1 MKNTTRPVSIVTPT
15 LNQGRYLQACIDS
28 VRNQTYG
35 DIEHI
40 IVDGGSTDDTV
51 EILRRNEGR
60 YRMTWVSE
68 PDNGM
73 YDAINKGFRMA
84 TGEILA
90 WLNSDD
96 MYMPWGVELAVRVMN
111 AKQIDWVSGVP
122 GRWTEDGLF
131 HGVPRVLP
139 VYPRCLI
146 RKGYY
151 HGRALGW
158 IQQESTFWTRQLWQK
173 SGGVN
178 AALHYAG
185 DYYLWKNFAEH
196 ADLYTINSVLS
207 GFRRHSQQKT
217 VNMDKYFAEI
227 PDVRRMRFSLAYRL
241 RNVAKVILPLLL
253 YKKYLVSLRS
263 TQREE

>member
-1 MKNTTRPVSIVTPT
+1 MKNTKRTVSIVTPT

-35 DIEHI
+35 DVEHI
-40 IVDGGSTDDTV
+40 IVDGGSTDDTI
-51 EILRRNEGR
+51 EILKRNEGR
-60 YRMTWVSE
+60 YRMLWVSE

-73 YDAINKGFRMA
+73 YDAINKGFGIA
-84 TGEILA
+84 TGEIFA

-111 AKQIDWVSGVP
+111 AKQIDWCTGVP
-122 GRWTEDGLF
+122 GFWTEDGLF
-131 HGVPRVLP
+131 HGVPKVLP

-158 IQQESTFWTRQLWQK
+158 IQQESTFWTRQLWEK

-185 DYYLWKNFAEH
+185 DYYLWKSFAEH

-207 GFRRHSQQKT
+207 GFRQHSQQKS

-227 PDVRRMRFSLAYRL
+227 PDVRCMRFSLAYRL
-241 RNVAKVILPLLL
+241 RIVARVFLPLLL
-253 YKKYLVSLRS
+253 YKKYIISIKDI
-263 TQREE
+263 